1 MGRAGLLSR
10 GCLLVGLLLG
20 TVTSTSAKVVH
31 RTNAAAASLDA
42 TIQRLR
48 ATAKATSPKSYG
60 ARLFESSNEAQTGL
74 KELQQQ
80 ILSLGDAATP
90 ALLSLLEDPDWRV
103 NEAAADILQTN
114 PAPRVQAALIRYC
127 LSRLLDVP
135 RMTKHMEGPGYHRLL
150 KFGVAALPAID
161 QAFNS
166 STHRDDTDYLASLV
180 SVLAAMPNQAG
191 LPLITKAVHHPCA
204 PVAARA
210 ASELPRIAGQAA
222 LPLLIELLERKP
234 TGCLAIPGPILECV
248 CAVDALRQLGN
259 PEAVE
264 PLLRLLIRLG
274 PLTEEQAR
282 RNLFRSYRDCRQV
295 AGEAIDALTGQQLN
309 GDPTAI
315 RNWIEAHKRQTS
327 AISAH

>member
-1 MGRAGLLSR
+1 MRRAGLLSR
-10 GCLLVGLLLG
+10 GCLLVSLLLG
-20 TVTSTSAKVVH
+20 TVTSTSAKVV
-31 RTNAAAASLDA
+31 RRANSATATLDA
-42 TIQRLR
+42 TMQRLR
-48 ATAKATSPKSYG
+48 ATAKATSPSSYR
-60 ARLFESSNEAQTGL
+60 ASLFESGNAPQTGL
-74 KELQQQ
+74 QELQQQ
-80 ILSLGDAATP
+80 IFRLGDAATP

-103 NEAAADILQTN
+103 NEAAAEILQPT

-127 LSRLLDVP
+127 LRRILDIP
-135 RMTKHMEGPGYHRLL
+135 RMTKHLEGPGYHRLL

-166 STHRDDTDYLASLV
+166 SAHRDDTDYLASLV

-222 LPLLIELLERKP
+222 LPLLVELLERKP
-234 TGCLAIPGPILECV
+234 TGCPAIPGRILECV

-259 PEAVE
+259 PEALE
-264 PLLRLLIRLG
+264 ALLRLLIRLG

-282 RNLFRSYRDCRQV
+282 RNLFRSYPDCRD
-295 AGEAIDALTGQQLN
+295 AARDAIDALTGQKLH

-315 RNWIEAHKRQTS
+315 RNWIDAHKRKTS
-327 AISAH
+327 ATSTH